1 MKIEFIYGPFS
12 SNSKKFDF
20 KNLYNNQSG
29 LTGSEFS
36 CIKFAEAMVERGHDV
51 SLYIP
56 LLEDVHE
63 WNGVKLFDLS
73 KLYNARVP
81 PDVFYS
87 WNEPDV
93 LRYTPSTSLRMV
105 NQQLNDFMYCE
116 NNFDNFVD
124 IYTSPSAAHLEYIS
138 KFTPN
143 KNKWTVI
150 HNCIDP
156 NMFNLD
162 VKKQEGS
169 VVYASSADRG
179 LHLLLQEWKKIKKEV
194 TFANLS
200 IYYNFDSW
208 FNSLNHIDINNSS
221 IEIGVREFK
230 NRADY
235 IAYALNELKNLDVI
249 HYKSVSKNDL
259 YKKMSESVLMAY
271 PCSTVRYTEGF
282 SVSLMESCY
291 SMATV
296 ASKQDALGDIYKN
309 SGIPMISTPTTQHMD
324 EFTNYC
330 VKMLTDKVFREETM
344 EKSKAFALNYTFKKE
359 SENLEKLMLK
369 NLKG

>member
-1 MKIEFIYGPFS
+1 MKIEFVYGPFS
-12 SNSKKFDF
+12 ANIKKFDF

-36 CIKFAEAMVERGHDV
+36 CIKFAEAMAKKGHEV
-51 SLYIP
+51 SLYMP
-56 LLEDVHE
+56 LAEKISN
-63 WNGVKLFDLS
+63 WNNVKLFDLS
-73 KLYNARVP
+73 EFYNARVP

-87 WNEPDV
+87 WNEPDM
-93 LRYTPSTSLRMV
+93 LKYTPSSSLRMV
-105 NQQLNDFMYCE
+105 NQQLNDFGYCE
-116 NNFDNFVD
+116 KDFDNYVD

-138 KFTPN
+138 QFTP
-143 KNKWTVI
+143 KKEKWAVI

-156 NMFNLD
+156 TMFDLNA
-162 VKKQEGS
+162 KKQEGS
-169 VVYASSADRG
+169 VIYASSADRG

-194 TFANLS
+194 PNANLS

-208 FNSLNHIDINNSS
+208 FNSLKSVDIYDKN
-221 IEIGVREFK
+221 IEIGIREFK

-235 IAYALNELKNLDVI
+235 IAYALEELKNFDVV

-296 ASKQDALGDIYKN
+296 ASTQDALGDIYKN
-309 SGIPMISTPTTQHMD
+309 SGIPMVSTPTTNHID
-324 EFTNYC
+324 DFTNNC
-330 VKMLTDKVFREETM
+330 IKMLKDKVFREETM
-344 EKSKAFALNYTFKKE
+344 NKSREFALNYTFEKE
-359 SENLEKLMLK
+359 ALKLETLMLT
-369 NLKG
+369 NLK

>member
-1 MKIEFIYGPFS
+1 MKIEFVYGPFS

-36 CIKFAEAMVERGHDV
+36 CVKFAEAMVKRGHDV

-56 LLEDVHE
+56 LLEDVAE

-73 KLYNARVP
+73 KFYNARIP

-87 WNEPDV
+87 WNEPDI
-93 LRYTPSTSLRMV
+93 LRYTPSSSLRMV

-116 NNFDNFVD
+116 SNFDNFVD

-143 KNKWTVI
+143 KNKWNVI

-156 NMFNLD
+156 NMFDLN
-162 VKKQEGS
+162 VKKEPGS

-179 LHLLLQEWKKIKKEV
+179 LHLLLQEWHKIKKEV
-194 TFANLS
+194 PFAKLS

-208 FNSLNHIDINNSS
+208 FNSLNSVDVNNSN

-230 NRADY
+230 NRATY
-235 IAYALNELKNLDVI
+235 INYALNELKDMDVT

-259 YKKMSESVLMAY
+259 YSKMAKSVLMAY

-296 ASKQDALGDIYKN
+296 TSKQDALGDIYKN
-309 SGIPMISTPTTQHMD
+309 SGIPMVDTPTTNHMN
-324 EFTNYC
+324 EFTEYA
-330 VKMLTDKVFREETM
+330 VKILTNSSFREEVM
-344 EKSKAFALNYTFKKE
+344 HKSKTFALDYTFEKE
-359 SENLEKLMLK
+359 SIKLEKLMLQ